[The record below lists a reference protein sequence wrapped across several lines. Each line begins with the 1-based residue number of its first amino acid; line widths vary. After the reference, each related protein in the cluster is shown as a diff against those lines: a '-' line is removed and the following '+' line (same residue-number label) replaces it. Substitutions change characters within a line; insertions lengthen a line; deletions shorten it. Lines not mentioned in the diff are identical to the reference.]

1 VGWDWLAS
9 WKLVAIVAGDPSSEP
24 APRDDDASGIARPA
38 RRPGRKLLWIPRG
51 LLFVPRQVV
60 RVALSPV
67 RVVMWAYDRYDL
79 DKRFQRAFFW
89 RPGIAGIYPT
99 VRFNS
104 GFGGNIGVRM
114 VHRDLFRRGFGL
126 GVFAMYGK
134 NYGKR
139 FQIGISTPL
148 IAQRFGFG
156 AMLEYRYIPA
166 DRFFGIGNAELVNGP
181 IDAPIDPTR
190 RDVAVDTRFAHTMLR
205 TSPVAAVRLGGGNML
220 SLSTT
225 LAWRRFGHT
234 DNGTKIDTAIAF
246 DRRALV
252 GYEGGVTNLYTQLR
266 WDLDRRRHRVTPALT
281 SSGWRAAV
289 YGGYTVGF
297 FGDPSRYGRV
307 GIDVQRYVDLWEGT
321 RVLLLRAAAD
331 SAIGP
336 YHRIPFVD
344 LPALGGPYYLRGYPR
359 DRFRDRVAA
368 FATVEY
374 THVVDGHIAVFVFV
388 EPGAVWS
395 GVNDLGAGPIRVGY
409 GGGLQLHSARMF
421 LMRLQLASSLEGGVQ
436 INFNFAP
443 AFQPR
448 NRR

>member
-1 VGWDWLAS
+1 M
-9 WKLVAIVAGDPSSEP
+9 LVAIAAGDPSSDP

-51 LLFVPRQVV
+51 LLFLPRQVV

-67 RVVMWAYDRYDL
+67 RAVMWAYDRYNL
-79 DKRFQRAFFW
+79 DARFQRVFFW
-89 RPGIAGIYPT
+89 RPGVAGIYPT

-104 GFGGNIGVRM
+104 GFGGNIGLRM

-134 NYGKR
+134 RFGKR

-148 IAQRFGFG
+148 IARRLGFG
-156 AMLEYRYIPA
+156 AMLEYRYIPG
-166 DRFFGIGNAELVNGP
+166 DRFFGIGNADLAEGP

-190 RDVAVDTRFAHTMLR
+190 RDTAIDTRFAHTMVR
-205 TSPVAAVRLGGGNML
+205 TGPVAGLHLPGGNVL

-225 LAWRRFGHT
+225 FAWRRFAHT
-234 DNGTKIDTAIAF
+234 EYSDEIDTASAY
-246 DRRALV
+246 DRRGLV
-252 GYEGGVTNLYTQLR
+252 GYERGVNNLYTQLR
-266 WDLDRRRHRVTPALT
+266 WDFDRRRHRATPALT

-289 YGGYTVGF
+289 YGGYTAGF

-307 GIDVQRYVDLWEGT
+307 GVDVQRYIDLWEGT
-321 RVLLLRAAAD
+321 RVLLLRGAAD
-331 SAIGP
+331 AAIGP

-344 LPALGGPYYLRGYPR
+344 LPALGGPYYLRGYAR

-374 THVVDGHIAVFVFV
+374 THVVDGHIAIFVFV

-395 GVNDLGAGPIRVGY
+395 GVNDLGSGPIRVGY
-409 GGGLQLHSARMF
+409 GGGVQLHSSRMF
-421 LMRLQLASSLEGGVQ
+421 LMRLQLASSLERGVQ